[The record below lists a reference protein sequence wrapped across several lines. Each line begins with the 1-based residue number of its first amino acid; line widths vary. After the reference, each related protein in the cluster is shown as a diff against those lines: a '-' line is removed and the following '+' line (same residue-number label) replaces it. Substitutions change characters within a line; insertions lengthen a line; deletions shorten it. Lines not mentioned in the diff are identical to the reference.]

1 MERIILHSDLNNFYA
16 SVECLYHPELR
27 EKPVAVCGDPELR
40 HGIVLAKN
48 QLAKGCG
55 IKTGEVLWQARQK
68 CPELVLVPP
77 SYERYLSY
85 SAMAKEIYQ
94 EYTDQVESFGLDEC
108 WLDVTGSTALF
119 GGGCTLA
126 DRIRERIRRE
136 LGVTASV
143 GVSFNKVFA
152 KLGSDLRK
160 PDATTAIS
168 PRDFREKIWPLPVQT
183 LLYVGRAT
191 QNKLQRYGIR
201 TIGEL
206 ARADRG
212 MLQFAL
218 GKNGLMLWAFANGL
232 DTSPVS
238 NIGAKS
244 LIKSIGNSTTTP
256 RDLLSDGEVR
266 ITLLVLSE
274 SVAAR
279 MREHQFRCRTVQ
291 LSVRSSDLTAYER
304 QEKLLRPTCTAQE
317 MFEAAFRLYKR
328 HHDGSPIR
336 SLGVR
341 ACDLLLEDALQ
352 MSFLPEL
359 RRAERLETLERT
371 MDQLRARFGHFSIQ
385 RGIML
390 TDRQL
395 SNLNPKDDHVIHP
408 EGFLTK

>member
-212 MLQFAL
+212 MLQFAF

-266 ITLLVLSE
+266 IT
-274 SVAAR
+274 
-279 MREHQFRCRTVQ
+279 QI
-291 LSVRSSDLTAYER
+291 
-304 QEKLLRPTCTAQE
+304 
-317 MFEAAFRLYKR
+317 
-328 HHDGSPIR
+328 G
-336 SLGVR
+336 R
-341 ACDLLLEDALQ
+341 A
-352 MSFLPEL
+352 
-359 RRAERLETLERT
+359 
-371 MDQLRARFGHFSIQ
+371 
-385 RGIML
+385 
-390 TDRQL
+390 
-395 SNLNPKDDHVIHP
+395 HV
-408 EGFLTK
+408 